1 MGLSSI
7 IFVSFISLAL
17 VGGKQKV
24 HQLILAEKEAGVY
37 KVIERAGGVGSRW
50 DLQECSR
57 TPGQGLRLLCHQC
70 LAHSR
75 CSIRMWWVS
84 TCKRVMHQALGLDF
98 IWVFPHLSLPTDR
111 KSLSQPLFTSVDGW
125 LPLYSL
131 HTQQVLSQG
140 TRQWKPN
147 DCWSPHLSFKN
158 QNLNTLEPAQRTRSL
173 LQN

>member
-1 MGLSSI
+1 MSI
-7 IFVSFISLAL
+7 ELVMPSNHPFPHWVKIPFRSLTCTLRAFLTPATICDSFLTFSLCPL
-17 VGGKQKV
+17 
-24 HQLILAEKEAGVY
+24 
-37 KVIERAGGVGSRW
+37 
-50 DLQECSR
+50 LQ